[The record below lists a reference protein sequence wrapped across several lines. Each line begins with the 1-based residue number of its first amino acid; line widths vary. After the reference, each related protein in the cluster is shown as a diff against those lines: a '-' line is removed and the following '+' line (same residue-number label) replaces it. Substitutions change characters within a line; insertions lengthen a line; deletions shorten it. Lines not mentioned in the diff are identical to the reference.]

1 MIPTIS
7 KVQVR
12 LSERSYDIS
21 IGTDVLSRFGQLL
34 TETEQ
39 VTHAIIVTDNNVRD
53 PHAQAIDAAVVQ
65 AGIKTDL
72 LEVKPGET
80 SKSVEVATSLWNQLL
95 DLGTDRR
102 SVIVAVGG
110 GVVGDLAGFI
120 AASFARGISL
130 FQVPTTLLA
139 QVDSSVGGKVGINL
153 PGAKNIVGA
162 FWQPRAV
169 LIDTGVLRTLPLR
182 EYRAGLAEVVKYGVI
197 LDADFFEFLESRIKQ
212 LNDRDHETLA
222 EVVARC
228 CQLKAEVV
236 AADEREL
243 TGQRAV
249 LNFGHTFCHA
259 LETVCG
265 YGELLHGEGV
275 SIGMLC
281 AARLAVA
288 TGRIGPEVTSRL
300 DHLLKALQLPRQVPK
315 VDHDDLITAMQ
326 HDKKVQHG
334 RLRFVLPTHI
344 GHVELVDN
352 VNTSDVRQALLD
364 SSHGS

>member
-1 MIPTIS
+1 LSPTLS

-39 VTHAIIVTDNNVRD
+39 VTHAIIITDHNVRD
-53 PHAQAIDAAVVQ
+53 PHAKAINAAVVQ

-72 LEVKPGET
+72 IEVKPGET

-169 LIDTGVLRTLPLR
+169 LIDTGVLLTLPLR

-212 LNDRDHETLA
+212 LNDRDHETLV

-243 TGQRAV
+243 TGRRAV

-288 TGRIGPEVTSRL
+288 TGRIGPDVTSRL
-300 DHLLKALQLPRQVPK
+300 HHLLKELQLPRQVPA

-334 RLRFVLPTHI
+334 RLHFVLPTRI

-352 VNTSDVRQALLD
+352 VKTSDVREALLD
-364 SSHGS
+364 SSSGP